1 MGKRVAALGLDIG
14 RKRVGIAGCDGLGL
28 IATGLMTLKRSSF
41 VADVATLEAIVKERQ
56 VEILV
61 VGLPYLFD
69 GTLGTQ
75 AREIQRY
82 AKRLGQALKLPIVYV
97 NEQCTSLEAR
107 ELMQAAGLS
116 PSQNR
121 STIDRKAAALIL
133 QQWLDELKRDPH

>member
-14 RKRVGIAGCDGLGL
+14 RKRVGVAGCDGLGL

-41 VADVATLEAIVKERQ
+41 AADVATLEAIVKERQ
-56 VEILV
+56 IELLV

-107 ELMQAAGLS
+107 ELMQAAGVS

-121 STIDRKAAALIL
+121 GLIDRKAAALIL
-133 QQWLDELKRDPH
+133 QQWLDNC

>member
-14 RKRVGIAGCDGLGL
+14 RKRVGVAGCDGLGL

-41 VADVATLEAIVKERQ
+41 AADVATLEAIVKERQ
-56 VEILV
+56 IELLV

-107 ELMQAAGLS
+107 ELMQAAGVS
-116 PSQNR
+116 PSQNWGL
-121 STIDRKAAALIL
+121 IDRKAAALIL
-133 QQWLDELKRDPH
+133 QQWLDNC